1 MDILDRLEVG
11 NILIGEFERLAHK
24 LDPSEEELLS
34 VVIKKANSVK
44 FKMMMCYEQWDRPPE
59 FMEQIERMDFVI
71 KKLEKMQNKHV
82 TGM

>member
-24 LDPSEEELLS
+24 LDPREEDLLS
-34 VVIKKANSVK
+34 LVIKKANSVK

-59 FMEQIERMDFVI
+59 FIGA
-71 KKLEKMQNKHV
+71 N
-82 TGM
+82 